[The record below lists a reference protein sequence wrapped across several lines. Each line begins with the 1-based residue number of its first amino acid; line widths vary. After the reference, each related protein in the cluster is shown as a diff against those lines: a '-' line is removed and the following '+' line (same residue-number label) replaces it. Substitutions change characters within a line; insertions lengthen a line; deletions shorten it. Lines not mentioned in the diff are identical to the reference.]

1 MPVRQGLREGSV
13 GRSSCCSAVVAVVVA
28 VAAAGVVGGAV
39 EEQMNQNQKSVLQI
53 EITYR

>member
-1 MPVRQGLREGSV
+1 MRQGLREGSV